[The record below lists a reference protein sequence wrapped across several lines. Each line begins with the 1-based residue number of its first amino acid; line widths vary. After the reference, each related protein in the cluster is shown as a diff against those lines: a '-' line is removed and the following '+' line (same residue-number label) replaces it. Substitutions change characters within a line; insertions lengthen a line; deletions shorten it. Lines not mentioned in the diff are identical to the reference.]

1 MMATIG
7 RSIMRYILKLLFSF
21 LIISSSYAYDDDYSC
36 QNTICSPR
44 AGDLLIGRDNAL
56 VASSTC
62 GLETVDTYCVVT
74 ASGKSHCS
82 ECYSKQAYN
91 PITNPNSHRIE
102 NVISRV
108 PSDPGRW

>member
-1 MMATIG
+1 MATIG
-7 RSIMRYILKLLFSF
+7 RLTMGHVLKLIV
-21 LIISSSYAYDDDYSC
+21 LIIIVVSPLYAYDDDYSC

-62 GLETVDTYCVVT
+62 GLENVDTYCVVT